1 MANLTLSI
9 DAEVLHEARKYAL
22 ERRTTLNQLVRGY
35 LAGLVGLE
43 ERRRAAR
50 ERMRAL
56 MERGLVE
63 VGPITWKR
71 EDLYERK

>member
-9 DAEVLHEARKYAL
+9 DVEVLHEARKYAL
-22 ERRTTLNQLVRGY
+22 ERRTTLNQLVREY
-35 LAGLVGLE
+35 LAGLAGLE